1 MAYYVLMTL
10 WLKYDNKF
18 LQDGLGAQALRQSVI
33 SGVAQYFGCK
43 FIYTQIFSPQQHFSS
58 NFNTI
63 EEIKEQSRTVS
74 DYFNFNYESSLPR
87 KFDKRLK
94 IKDLMPFE
102 FLELLARYKFSRSDV
117 LLEIGFPFYL
127 LHRFPNCLKHLPGIY
142 QRSRQRKVSVSD
154 NNLVVHLRIG
164 YGNLVTNNGTPRHLP
179 IQYFVDV
186 LRTVFIRRNLSR
198 DSKVI
203 IHTDA
208 PEKSTTFRIISEH
221 TLNELTSQGVTNG
234 TADVILQPP
243 DLSSIKSLFSEFNLE
258 IKYGADWIETFE
270 DMAEAQILLM
280 ARSAYSYLSGIY
292 NPNTVIW
299 PNNHGHSKLRNWIS
313 SNEIGVDATKFQ
325 LIKG

>member
-1 MAYYVLMTL
+1 MTL

-33 SGVAQYFGCK
+33 SGIAQYFGCK
-43 FIYTQIFSPQQHFSS
+43 FIYSQILSPHQHFSS

-63 EEIKEQSRTVS
+63 QDIQEQSRTVS
-74 DYFNFNYESSLPR
+74 DFFNFNNEFSFPK

-117 LLEIGFPFYL
+117 LLEIAFPFYL
-127 LHRFPNCLKHLPGIY
+127 LHRFPNSLKHLPGIY
-142 QRSRQRKVSVSD
+142 QKSIQRRVSVSD
-154 NNLVVHLRIG
+154 YSLVVHLRIG
-164 YGNLVTNNGTPRHLP
+164 YGNLVTTNGLPRHLP
-179 IQYFVDV
+179 IQYFLDT
-186 LRTVFIRRNLSR
+186 LRTVFIRRNISR

-208 PEKSTTFRIISEH
+208 PEKSTVFKIISDV
-221 TLNELTSQGVTNG
+221 TLKELTSQGVTNG
-234 TADVILQPP
+234 NPEVILQPP

-299 PNNHGHSKLRNWIS
+299 PNNHGHSKLKNWIS
-313 SNEIGVDATKFQ
+313 SNDIGVDATKFQ
-325 LIKG
+325 LIMG

>member
-1 MAYYVLMTL
+1 MTL

-33 SGVAQYFGCK
+33 SGIAQYFGCK
-43 FIYTQIFSPQQHFSS
+43 FIYSQILSPHQHFSS

-63 EEIKEQSRTVS
+63 QDIQEQSRTVS
-74 DYFNFNYESSLPR
+74 DFFNFNNEFSFPK

-117 LLEIGFPFYL
+117 LLEIAFPFYL
-127 LHRFPNCLKHLPGIY
+127 LHRFPNSLKHLPGIY
-142 QRSRQRKVSVSD
+142 QKSMQRRVSVSD
-154 NNLVVHLRIG
+154 YSLVVHLRIG
-164 YGNLVTNNGTPRHLP
+164 YGNLVTSNGLPRHLP
-179 IQYFVDV
+179 IQYFLDT
-186 LRTVFIRRNLSR
+186 LRTVFIRRNISR

-208 PEKSTTFRIISEH
+208 PEKSTVFKIISEV
-221 TLNELTSQGVTNG
+221 TLKELTSQGVTNG
-234 TADVILQPP
+234 NPEVILQPP

-299 PNNHGHSKLRNWIS
+299 PNNHGHSKLKNWIS
-313 SNEIGVDATKFQ
+313 SNDIGVDATKFQ
-325 LIKG
+325 LIMG

>member
-1 MAYYVLMTL
+1 MTL

-33 SGVAQYFGCK
+33 SGIAQYFGCK
-43 FIYTQIFSPQQHFSS
+43 FIYSQILSPHQHFSS

-63 EEIKEQSRTVS
+63 QDIQEQSRTVS
-74 DYFNFNYESSLPR
+74 DFFNFNNEFSFPK

-117 LLEIGFPFYL
+117 LLEIAFPFYL
-127 LHRFPNCLKHLPGIY
+127 LHRFPNSLKHLPGIY
-142 QRSRQRKVSVSD
+142 QKSMQRRVSVSD
-154 NNLVVHLRIG
+154 YSLVVHLRIG
-164 YGNLVTNNGTPRHLP
+164 YGNLVTTNGLPRHLP
-179 IQYFVDV
+179 IQYFLDT
-186 LRTVFIRRNLSR
+186 LRTVFIRRNISR

-208 PEKSTTFRIISEH
+208 PEKSTVFKIISEV
-221 TLNELTSQGVTNG
+221 TLKELTSQGVTNG
-234 TADVILQPP
+234 NPEVILQPP

-299 PNNHGHSKLRNWIS
+299 PNNHGHSKLKNWIS
-313 SNEIGVDATKFQ
+313 SNDIGVDATKFQ
-325 LIKG
+325 LIMG

>member
-1 MAYYVLMTL
+1 MTL

-33 SGVAQYFGCK
+33 SGIAQYFGCK
-43 FIYTQIFSPQQHFSS
+43 FIYTSITSPHQHFSS
-58 NFNTI
+58 NFNAI
-63 EEIKEQSRTVS
+63 QDIQEQSRTVT
-74 DYFNFNYESSLPR
+74 DFFNFNNESFFPK
-87 KFDKRLK
+87 KFDKILK
-94 IKDLMPFE
+94 IKDLMPLE
-102 FLELLARYKFSRSDV
+102 FLELLARYKFSRPDV
-117 LLEIGFPFYL
+117 LLEIAFPFYL
-127 LHRFPNCLKHLPGIY
+127 LHRFPNSLKYLPGIY
-142 QRSRQRKVSVSD
+142 QKSKQRRVSVSD
-154 NNLVVHLRIG
+154 YSLVVHLRIG
-164 YGNLVTNNGTPRHLP
+164 YGNLVKTNGSPRHLP
-179 IQYFVDV
+179 IQYFLDI
-186 LRTVFIRRNLSR
+186 LRTDFIRRNVSR

-208 PEKSTTFRIISEH
+208 PERSTVFKIISEV

-234 TADVILQPP
+234 NPEVILQPP

-299 PNNHGHSKLRNWIS
+299 PNNHGHSKLKNWIS
-313 SNEIGVDATKFQ
+313 SKDIGVDANSFQ
-325 LIKG
+325 LIMG